1 MIPFAAVVLAHA
13 LPCLQ
18 APAPP
23 VAAPAPPSY
32 LTAPIHVDLTPLMAA
47 AERNTPRVPPGVE
60 TWINLP
66 GMAMG
71 SPAYRFNLYRDQL
84 YFALNGRKLTLHT
97 TVNYWMEVGL
107 RMKDWVK
114 GIGSCGLPP
123 QTFRRAILGIS
134 AEVGLTPDWG
144 LDLKLT
150 PEEPLR
156 MEACQ
161 IGVLGYDITDKVLA
175 GMKDAMAKAAQAM
188 EQQVKTSA
196 LLRQRAEAAWLQAQ
210 QPVELGKD
218 LHLMMNPEKVRLA
231 SWASQGKELII
242 TPEIQVHP
250 AIILGA
256 LPPAAPRPLP
266 PLDLADAPIQPGFQ
280 LRVEVALPFAEAS
293 RQLTQ
298 QMVGRH
304 FETPK
309 GAFDVVAANLSV
321 KGPLVYLQLGLKG
334 RVDGTVTL
342 VGRPVFDEQTG
353 QLSLADLDY
362 TLESRSWITQF
373 GEWLFRSDLQKTL
386 REKCSWFLDQS
397 FKDLRAQATL
407 GLNRS
412 LSPELSMAGSI
423 DQLRLEKVELLPDQ
437 FRVVALLVG
446 QVQISVKAA
455 L

>member
-1 MIPFAAVVLAHA
+1 MHSFAAVALAHA
-13 LPCLQ
+13 LVCLQ

-23 VAAPAPPSY
+23 PASPAPPSY
-32 LTAPIHVDLTPLMAA
+32 IAAPIHVDLAPLMAA

-60 TWINLP
+60 TWTNLP

-84 YFALNGRKLTLHT
+84 YFGLNGRKLTLHT

-150 PEEPLR
+150 PEDPLR

-188 EQQVKTSA
+188 EQQVKAST
-196 LLRQRAEAAWLQAQ
+196 LLRQRAESAWLQAQ
-210 QPVELGKD
+210 QPVELGPD

-231 SWASQGKELII
+231 SWVGQGKELII

-250 AIILGA
+250 ALILGP
-256 LPPAAPRPLP
+256 LPVAAPRPLP
-266 PLDLADAPIQPGFQ
+266 PLDLADAPVQPGFQ
-280 LRVEVALPFAEAS
+280 LRVEVALPYAEAS
-293 RQLTQ
+293 RQLAQ
-298 QMVGRH
+298 QMVGRP
-304 FETPK
+304 FETPT
-309 GAFDVVAANLSV
+309 GAFDVERASMTV
-321 KGPLVYLQLGLKG
+321 KGALVYLQLGLKG

-342 VGRPVFDEQTG
+342 VGRPVFDEVSG

-362 TLESRSWITQF
+362 TLESRSWITSF
-373 GEWLFRSDLQKTL
+373 GEWLFRSDLRQTL

-412 LSPELSMAGSI
+412 LSPELSMSGSI
-423 DQLRLEKVELLPDQ
+423 DQLRLERVEVLPDQ

-446 QVQISVKAA
+446 QVQISLKAA